1 MEKKIEKAI
10 KKNIAPSNSMTPRT
24 SLSSAPSP
32 GLDAQHVN
40 HLDQVVADRARRV
53 HIRVAEH
60 LEQVD
65 PLGVEHPLRLLG
77 VAALRRRV
85 GHEALG
91 LADEDLFD
99 VGHALER
106 DLGEQRALDLLEKGC
121 LEVFFSG
128 GGGAVE
134 NGRGFRFGE
143 RPLQRLT

>member
-1 MEKKIEKAI
+1 
-10 KKNIAPSNSMTPRT
+10 MTPRT